1 MQSISMLIDMVCTTT
16 ESRFQISESGK
27 KSHTVFA
34 KRNRWGEISDAERGR
49 ELLYVLSPHS
59 ELIYEDNQS
68 QNTLC
73 SWVNEDNKTVHASDY
88 STGGSRACLHCSHI
102 LTLLSD
108 DLEQRESWKGKI
120 LLRCPKVTH
129 ALKLI
134 RWRLPCS
141 CFKPWTFSERPFCSF
156 HHSFNHF

>member
-1 MQSISMLIDMVCTTT
+1 MTVL
-16 ESRFQISESGK
+16 QIYFRSHVFKFLRAAK

-49 ELLYVLSPHS
+49 ELLYVMSPHS

-73 SWVNEDNKTVHASDY
+73 SWVNEDNKTGHASDY

-102 LTLLSD
+102 LTLLLD
-108 DLEQRESWKGKI
+108 GRLGIKITKREDSAEV
-120 LLRCPKVTH
+120 PKSNTNLH

-141 CFKPWTFSERPFCSF
+141 CFKACTFSERPFVHLF
-156 HHSFNHF
+156 IHSFIHF